1 MEIDE
6 AKGLVIFAGVF
17 AVYAFVLVGCMERRL
32 KYLDR
37 VVKQIEQDSK
47 YVN

>member
-6 AKGLVIFAGVF
+6 AKGLVIFAGTF
-17 AVYAFVLVGCMERRL
+17 ALYAFVIIGCMERRL
-32 KYLDR
+32 KHLDR
-37 VVKQIEQDSK
+37 VVKQIEQDTK